1 MVNLRL
7 KSIGS
12 TFELIDAF
20 HRPLG
25 RILVE
30 QRQDSLVVGRF
41 IPGPAFST
49 IKHLFRRF
57 EQAVNAQALSVVDE
71 LDAQIAALGLRLR
84 RPGDVQETEIKDVQI
99 WSDGN
104 ITFYLSENIPA
115 QADVYRSLFER
126 PIMASV
132 PQP

>member
-1 MVNLRL
+1 M
-7 KSIGS
+7 
-12 TFELIDAF
+12 
-20 HRPLG
+20 
-25 RILVE
+25 
-30 QRQDSLVVGRF
+30 
-41 IPGPAFST
+41 
-49 IKHLFRRF
+49 
-57 EQAVNAQALSVVDE
+57 VDE